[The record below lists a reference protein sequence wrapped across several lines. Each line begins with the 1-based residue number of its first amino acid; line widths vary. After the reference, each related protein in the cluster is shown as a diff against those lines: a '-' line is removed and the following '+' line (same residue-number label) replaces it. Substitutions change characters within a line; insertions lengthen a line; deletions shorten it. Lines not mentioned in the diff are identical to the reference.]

1 MQSEVQ
7 IKGSKFR
14 LRSKYSVMGGEDG
27 GSNDEEDEGGSKDK
41 KKKKKK
47 KKKTEEEE
55 KTTKKGKKPNKSAI
69 LKMQEALEEVK
80 REEARLIAEA
90 EAKEK
95 ALEDAE
101 NARLEKLR
109 LEQEKRDKK
118 KQKDKERKERLKK
131 EGKLLTPQQKEQ
143 KRRAEA
149 MLEAMTQQGL
159 VIPNKD
165 TIEGEKPKK
174 SRVR

>member
-1 MQSEVQ
+1 M
-7 IKGSKFR
+7 GS
-14 LRSKYSVMGGEDG
+14 SGDEG
-27 GSNDEEDEGGSKDK
+27 DEETSKDK

-55 KTTKKGKKPNKSAI
+55 KTKKGKKPNKSAI

-101 NARLEKLR
+101 EARLEKLR
-109 LEQEKRDKK
+109 VEHENCCPEESR
-118 KQKDKERKERLKK
+118 K
-131 EGKLLTPQQKEQ
+131 EGK
-143 KRRAEA
+143 
-149 MLEAMTQQGL
+149 G
-159 VIPNKD
+159 
-165 TIEGEKPKK
+165 
-174 SRVR
+174 